1 MAFGRFCCGLA
12 AGFALITLGNGVAY
26 AQDAKAQAGP
36 DAQARHAAL
45 VAATEKPVDDAEALM
60 KAGKAAEAYGLLEPL
75 EFEKAGDK
83 RFDYLLGIAAL
94 DSGRPDKATIAFERV
109 IAVDPNFAGARL
121 DMARAYFQL
130 GDLPRAKT
138 EFDTVMKQN
147 PPEAARVT
155 IQKYLDAMAAHEKA
169 LQTRITAYLEGSVGR
184 DTNINSSTSQGQIPI
199 PVFGNLVFTLSQANI
214 SMADSYAGIAMGGEV
229 THSISPKLALYAG
242 VDLRQRGYT
251 SESQFD
257 TVDLLEHA
265 GVSYTTGEDTFRA
278 GLLGDQYMLSTTRL
292 YNTAGVNGEWRHMLS
307 PGNQLSMFGQ
317 FSSFRFDPDSM
328 RIQDFDQSV
337 VGAGWMHVMPDGK
350 SALFGSIFVGH
361 EKSVAPVTAIN
372 PTGGRADGNKD
383 MTGLRFGTQVMLNDK
398 WDFFE
403 SIGFQWARYD
413 KANAAFLVTRDDR
426 QTDVTLGLNWHF
438 DKLWTVRP
446 QLALSSNDS
455 NIAIYRYH
463 RADVSVAVRRDF

>member
-1 MAFGRFCCGLA
+1 
-12 AGFALITLGNGVAY
+12 
-26 AQDAKAQAGP
+26 
-36 DAQARHAAL
+36 
-45 VAATEKPVDDAEALM
+45 M
-60 KAGKAAEAYGLLEPL
+60 KSGKAAEAYALLEPL

-94 DSGRPDKATIAFERV
+94 DSGKADKATIAFERV

-147 PPEAARVT
+147 PPEAARAT
-155 IQKYLDAMAAHEKA
+155 IQKYLDAMAAQEKA
-169 LQTRITAYLEGSVGR
+169 LQTRITAYIEGTVGR

-214 SMADSYAGIAMGGEV
+214 AMADSYAGIAMGGEV
-229 THSISPKLALYAG
+229 THSVSPKLALYAG
-242 VDLRQRGYT
+242 ADLRQRGYT

-265 GVSYTTGEDTFRA
+265 GVSYTTGDDTFRA

-292 YNTAGVNGEWRHMLS
+292 YNTAGVNGEWRHILS

-317 FSSFRFDPDSM
+317 FSSFRFQPDSM
-328 RIQDFDQSV
+328 RIQNFDQSI

-350 SALFGSIFVGH
+350 SALFGSMFVGH

-383 MTGLRFGTQVMLNDK
+383 MTGLRLGTQVMLNDK
-398 WDFFE
+398 WDYFE
-403 SIGFQWARYD
+403 SVGFQWARYD
-413 KANAAFLVTRDDR
+413 KDNAAFLVTRDDR
-426 QTDVTLGLNWHF
+426 QMDVTLGLNWHF

-446 QLALSSNDS
+446 QLALSRNDS
-455 NIAIYRYH
+455 NIEIYRYH

>member
-12 AGFALITLGNGVAY
+12 AGFVLIALGNGGAY
-26 AQDAKAQAGP
+26 AQEAKAQAGS
-36 DAQARHAAL
+36 DAQARHAAE
-45 VAATEKPVDDAEALM
+45 VTANEKPIDDAEALM
-60 KAGKAAEAYGLLEPL
+60 KAGKAAEAYALLEPM
-75 EFEKAGDK
+75 EFERAGDK

-94 DSGRPDKATIAFERV
+94 DSGKPDKATIAFERV

-138 EFDTVMKQN
+138 EFDTVLKQN

-155 IQKYLDAMAAHEKA
+155 IQKYLDAIAAHEKA
-169 LQTRITAYLEGSVGR
+169 LQTRITAYVEGTVGR
-184 DTNINSSTSQGQIPI
+184 DTNINSSTSQSQIPV
-199 PVFGNLVFTLSQANI
+199 PFFGNLVFTLSQANI
-214 SMADSYAGIAMGGEV
+214 AMADSYAGIAMGGEV
-229 THSISPKLALYAG
+229 THMVTPNVALYAG
-242 VDLRQRGYT
+242 ADLRQRGYT

-265 GVSYTTGEDTFRA
+265 GVSYSTGEDMIRV

-292 YNTAGVNGEWRHMLS
+292 YNSAGVNGEWRHMLN
-307 PGNQLSMFGQ
+307 PGNQLSLFGQ
-317 FSSFRFDPDSM
+317 FSSFRFTPSLM
-328 RIQDFDQSV
+328 RIQDFDQSIA
-337 VGAGWMHVMPDGK
+337 GAGWMHILPDGK
-350 SALFGSIFVGH
+350 SALFGSLFGGY
-361 EKSVAPVTAIN
+361 EKSVA
-372 PTGGRADGNKD
+372 TGGRADGNKD

-455 NIAIYRYH
+455 NIAIYRYR